1 MGKGNR
7 VMTTLRDREVVRMW
21 PSKLRR
27 VLRRSTEDF
36 RKIQEPVPLAVWGV
50 EGGRPRES
58 QWKMSLGSPIFHRS
72 PKKLETFTPSFFSLS
87 ISSPP

>member
-36 RKIQEPVPLAVWGV
+36 RKIQEPVPLAVWGG
-50 EGGRPRES
+50 EGGRPRE
-58 QWKMSLGSPIFHRS
+58 KTGSRHGVGYYNADNILYP
-72 PKKLETFTPSFFSLS
+72 
-87 ISSPP
+87 